1 MSAAQQQDVQVSP
14 SAPSP
19 FFPSDSS
26 GCCITALHRS
36 KAVWAYSLVGLG
48 KSATEK
54 AFQRQQGASQLSL
67 AQSSRRKGKARY
79 WREVGLGFAT
89 PRAAKEG
96 NYVDKK
102 CPFTGNVSIRGRIIK
117 GMVISTKM
125 KRCVVIRRTY
135 LHFVSKYA
143 RVEKRHKNV
152 TCHLSPCFDQVKEGD
167 IVTAGQCSLQDGG
180 ASAAGVGC
188 EKTLRPLSKNIRF
201 NVLKVEPNQVFGNVR
216 KQFRLF

>member
-1 MSAAQQQDVQVSP
+1 MSATQQQDVQ
-14 SAPSP
+14 
-19 FFPSDSS
+19 
-26 GCCITALHRS
+26 
-36 KAVWAYSLVGLG
+36 
-48 KSATEK
+48 TEK
-54 AFQRQQGASQLSL
+54 AFQRQQGVSHLSL
-67 AQSSRRKGKARY
+67 AQSSKRKGKARY
-79 WREVGLGFAT
+79 WKEVGLSFPT
-89 PRAAKEG
+89 PRIAKEG

-135 LHFVSKYA
+135 LHFISKYS

-167 IVTAGQCSLQDGG
+167 IVTAGQC
-180 ASAAGVGC
+180 
-188 EKTLRPLSKNIRF
+188 RPLSKNIRF